1 MQTEQDLEPQK
12 QESNPQINSPHD
24 SDDEELALKPQP
36 SNSYDIP
43 TWRKCLILFVVSWMT
58 LAVTCS
64 STSLLP
70 ATPEIATEFSTTSE
84 ILNVTN
90 AGVLIAM
97 GFSSCI
103 WGPLTNLFG
112 RRNAYNA
119 AILVLCAC
127 SAGTAVSINL
137 HMFIA
142 MRILSGLTGT
152 FFMVAGQTI
161 IADIFEPTVR
171 GTAVGCFMV
180 GSVSGPAIG
189 PCVGGII
196 VTFAQWRII
205 YWLQFGM
212 TLLGLILSLLFVPSI
227 QEKKQIRDLDK
238 RRGLCEVL
246 GMFNPLRIF
255 RHFIYPNVLLACFTC
270 GLLATFQYAILT
282 SARSIFNPRFNLTS
296 PLVSG
301 LFYLSPGIGFLLG
314 SVIGGKLSDRAVKKW
329 IIKRNGVRLPQ
340 DRLNSG
346 LATLFCVLP
355 AATLIYCWTLEEE
368 VGGMVVPIIAA
379 FFAGMGLLGAFNG
392 LNTYSAEMIPQHR
405 SEVISCKYI
414 VQYIFAAGATA
425 AVEPLIGVIGV
436 GWTFTICVFF
446 AIISGFLVLIITKWG
461 IDMQRCYLDQIL
473 AENQRLREQSVISA
487 QVTEANDPTR
497 PERGPS
503 RQTDAPDGTGIQ
515 NPLIGDRAW
524 FHRYDPSSP
533 PIYIGEAACSAF
545 ATRFR
550 RFLMGNSAMPH
561 IPRTQYEPEEIIAA
575 ANEADIQWPSLHH
588 ARLLVRIAIH
598 QIGHLYHLMMRKST
612 LDKLEEIYQ
621 KKEFDCTANKCKF
634 FALFA
639 FGQAYSIRSE
649 PNSGSRVPGTSYFAR
664 SMGLVQILPERTS
677 ITHLETLLLLGL
689 FSYYLNR
696 RHSAYILIG
705 NAMRMGLTIGL
716 NHNIPES
723 QLIDPVERQHRI
735 RIWWTIYMFD
745 RMWGSKMGLPMQILD
760 EDIHVDMPST
770 ISPRW
775 RHEEELSDTDYM
787 TANIKLARIVGETIT
802 KLYSRRKYQ
811 ETFLQRVQKLLKALK
826 NWVETLPESLKLN
839 MEDLES
845 SKKPI
850 VSLHMAFNQCI
861 ILTTRPTLLH
871 LLMTLRQ
878 HQSVVN
884 PSSSSRPVAHTN
896 VHGPSHAHTNNDAE
910 TETEPLLSSA
920 AAEATATSAPAPISV
935 SQPVLTLSEACIH
948 AARHSHSM
956 ILTRWI
962 NGTMPTFGY
971 FHAHYLFSSA
981 LILAMSSFVPT
992 GTPADMTGFDSALDL
1007 LRSMTE
1013 NGNLAAAEFYHNLEQ
1028 VKVCLDSFRGVGVG
1042 VGADAGGM
1050 IPHPRRSQGN
1060 HTQSDMAA
1068 AGSGHGGATLRHA
1081 SDPASGL
1088 FGPVSAPASHSRSG
1102 PIPSVIQSVSATTSD
1117 LDTLPTSAPTPLGTS
1132 SSVGPILPAPN
1143 ELLGPYGQT
1152 VHSQA
1157 TDPYSFPARD
1167 TVSGYTTEMAF
1178 LEPTMQDFLAQSDID
1193 LGLLHPVD
1201 AFFNEAENLYT
1212 CHEL

>member
-1 MQTEQDLEPQK
+1 MESRPDLESQKPTPQVD
-12 QESNPQINSPHD
+12 SPHD
-24 SDDEELALKPQP
+24 SESEDDLALKPQF
-36 SNSYDIP
+36 SNAYGIP
-43 TWRKCLILFVVSWMT
+43 TWHKCLILFIVSWMT
-58 LAVTCS
+58 LAVTFS

-70 ATPEIATEFSTTSE
+70 AIPEIATEFSTTSE

-97 GFSSCI
+97 GFSSFI
-103 WGPLTNLFG
+103 WGPVTHLFG

-127 SAGTAVSINL
+127 SAGTAAAINL

-142 MRILSGLTGT
+142 MRILGGFTGT

-161 IADIFEPTVR
+161 LADIFEPTVR

-189 PCVGGII
+189 PCIGGII
-196 VTFAQWRII
+196 VTFSQWRII
-205 YWLQFGM
+205 YWLQFAM
-212 TLLGLILSLLFVPSI
+212 TLLGLVLSLLFVPSI
-227 QEKKQIRDLDK
+227 QEKNRIMDSNKPWK
-238 RRGLCEVL
+238 LCTVL
-246 GMFNPLRIF
+246 SMFNPLRIF
-255 RHFIYPNVLLACFTC
+255 RQFVYPNIFLACLTC
-270 GLLATFQYAILT
+270 GLLSTFQYALLT
-282 SARSIFNPRFNLTS
+282 SARSIFNPRFNLTT
-296 PLVSG
+296 PLISG
-301 LFYLSPGIGFLLG
+301 LFYLSPGIGFLIG
-314 SVIGGKLSDRAVKKW
+314 SVVGGRLSDHAVKKW
-329 IIKRNGVRLPQ
+329 ILKRNGK
-340 DRLNSG
+340 
-346 LATLFCVLP
+346 
-355 AATLIYCWTLEEE
+355 E
-368 VGGMVVPIIAA
+368 VGGMAVPIIAA
-379 FFAGMGLLGAFNG
+379 FFAGAGLIGAFNG
-392 LNTYSAEMIPQHR
+392 LNTYSAEVMPHVR
-405 SEVISCKYI
+405 SEVISAKYV
-414 VQYIFAAGATA
+414 VQYIFAAAATA
-425 AVEPLIGVIGV
+425 AVEPVISAIGV
-436 GWTFTICVFF
+436 GWTFTICVLLHKSKSKKVGTPKKGYSLPVKD
-446 AIISGFLVLIITKWG
+446 ATRIKLSVPEISRVVNVAQWDSLMNVPTLLG
-461 IDMQRCYLDQIL
+461 IVRSEAKKYSPISYLDQLL
-473 AENQRLREQSVISA
+473 AENQRLKERSITSA
-487 QVTEANDPTR
+487 QVTETNDPLQ
-497 PERGPS
+497 RGPS
-503 RQTDAPDGTGIQ
+503 RTADVPDGTGIQ

-550 RFLMGNSAMPH
+550 RFLSGNSAMPH
-561 IPRTQYEPEEIIAA
+561 IPRTQYEREETIAA

-621 KKEFDCTANKCKF
+621 TQDFDCTASKCKF

-649 PNSGSRVPGTSYFAR
+649 PSSGSRVPGTSYFAR
-664 SMGLVQILPERTS
+664 AMGLVQILPERTS
-677 ITHLETLLLLGL
+677 VTHLETLLLLSL

-716 NHNIPES
+716 NHNILES

-735 RIWWTIYMFD
+735 QIWWTIYIFD

-770 ISPRW
+770 ISPEW
-775 RHEEELSDTDYM
+775 RHGEELSDSEYM

-811 ETFLQRVQKLLKALK
+811 ETFLQRVQKLLKSLK
-826 NWVETLPESLKLN
+826 HWVETLPESLRLN

-845 SKKPI
+845 SKKPV
-850 VSLHMAFNQCI
+850 VSLHMAFNQCV

-871 LLMTLRQ
+871 LLMTL
-878 HQSVVN
+878 SKKSKTAN
-884 PSSSSRPVAHTN
+884 STSGIGIGIGTESSSEDV
-896 VHGPSHAHTNNDAE
+896 
-910 TETEPLLSSA
+910 
-920 AAEATATSAPAPISV
+920 SV

-962 NGTMPTFGY
+962 NGSMPTFGY

-981 LILAMSSFVPT
+981 LILAMSSFVPIGSPT
-992 GTPADMTGFDSALDL
+992 DMTGFDSALDL

-1028 VKVCLDSFRGVGVG
+1028 VKACLAVYQGARHGDGSAEMAAGGVAPNIN
-1042 VGADAGGM
+1042 ADA
-1050 IPHPRRSQGN
+1050 SGN
-1060 HTQSDMAA
+1060 APSR
-1068 AGSGHGGATLRHA
+1068 GGALA
-1081 SDPASGL
+1081 L
-1088 FGPVSAPASHSRSG
+1088 SG
-1102 PIPSVIQSVSATTSD
+1102 PSSDLATATTPFLNSLPLNPSTSTSTSIHPPSLIPATHDILASATTQHAHSHGINAY
-1117 LDTLPTSAPTPLGTS
+1117 PYPL
-1132 SSVGPILPAPN
+1132 
-1143 ELLGPYGQT
+1143 
-1152 VHSQA
+1152 
-1157 TDPYSFPARD
+1157 RD

-1201 AFFNEAENLYT
+1201 TFFNEAENLYT
-1212 CHEL
+1212 CHEF

>member
-1 MQTEQDLEPQK
+1 MESKLDLESQKPTPQVD
-12 QESNPQINSPHD
+12 SPHD
-24 SDDEELALKPQP
+24 SESEDELALKPVP
-36 SNSYDIP
+36 SNAYGIP

-58 LAVTCS
+58 LAVTFS

-70 ATPEIATEFSTTSE
+70 ATPEIATDFSTTSE

-97 GFSSCI
+97 GFSSFI
-103 WGPLTNLFG
+103 WGPITNLFG

-127 SAGTAVSINL
+127 SAGTAAAINL

-142 MRILSGLTGT
+142 MRILGGFTGT

-161 IADIFEPTVR
+161 LADIFEPTVR

-189 PCVGGII
+189 PCIGGII

-205 YWLQFGM
+205 YWLQFAM
-212 TLLGLILSLLFVPSI
+212 TLLGLVLSLLFVPSI
-227 QEKKQIRDLDK
+227 QEKNRDSNEPRKL
-238 RRGLCEVL
+238 RTVIS
-246 GMFNPLRIF
+246 MFNPMRIF
-255 RHFIYPNVLLACFTC
+255 RQFVYPNIFLACLTC
-270 GLLATFQYAILT
+270 GLLSTFQYALLT

-296 PLVSG
+296 PLISG
-301 LFYLSPGIGFLLG
+301 LFYLSPGIGFLIG
-314 SVIGGKLSDRAVKKW
+314 SVVGGKLSDHAVKKW
-329 IIKRNGVRLPQ
+329 IVKRNGVRLPQ

-346 LATLFCVLP
+346 IATLFGVLP
-355 AATLIYCWTLEEE
+355 VATLIYCWTLEEE

-379 FFAGMGLLGAFNG
+379 FFAGVGLLGAFNG
-392 LNTYSAEMIPQHR
+392 LNTYSAEVMPHVR
-405 SEVISCKYI
+405 SEVISAKYM

-425 AVEPLIGVIGV
+425 VVEPIISAIGV

-446 AIISGFLVLIITKWG
+446 AIIGGFFVLAITKWG

-473 AENQRLREQSVISA
+473 AENQRLKERSITSA
-487 QVTEANDPTR
+487 QVAETNDPSQR
-497 PERGPS
+497 RPS
-503 RQTDAPDGTGIQ
+503 RTADAPDGTGIQ

-550 RFLMGNSAMPH
+550 RFLSGNSAMPH
-561 IPRTQYEPEEIIAA
+561 IPRTQWEREETIAA
-575 ANEADIQWPSLHH
+575 ANEADVQWPSLHH

-598 QIGHLYHLMMRKST
+598 QIGHLYHLMTRKST

-621 KKEFDCTANKCKF
+621 TQDFDCAANKCKF

-677 ITHLETLLLLGL
+677 ITHLETLLLLSL

-696 RHSAYILIG
+696 RHSAYVLIG

-716 NHNIPES
+716 NHNILES
-723 QLIDPVERQHRI
+723 QVIDPVERQHRI
-735 RIWWTIYMFD
+735 QIWWTIYIFD

-775 RHEEELSDTDYM
+775 RHEEELSDTEYM

-826 NWVETLPESLKLN
+826 HWVETLPESLRLN

-850 VSLHMAFNQCI
+850 VSLHMAFNQCV

-871 LLMTLRQ
+871 LLMTL
-878 HQSVVN
+878 SKKSK
-884 PSSSSRPVAHTN
+884 PRPDTADNTS
-896 VHGPSHAHTNNDAE
+896 GAGAG
-910 TETEPLLSSA
+910 TESQEV
-920 AAEATATSAPAPISV
+920 SV

-962 NGTMPTFGY
+962 NGSMPTFGY

-981 LILAMSSFVPT
+981 LILAMSSFVPIGNPT
-992 GTPADMTGFDSALDL
+992 DMTGFDSALDL

-1028 VKVCLDSFRGVGVG
+1028 VKVCLAAYRGGSRG
-1042 VGADAGGM
+1042 EGATEMAAGGGVA
-1050 IPHPRRSQGN
+1050 PNTNANTSGN
-1060 HTQSDMAA
+1060 APSGAGALALSRPASDLAA
-1068 AGSGHGGATLRHA
+1068 ATTPFLNTLPLNPSTSA
-1081 SDPASGL
+1081 STSASMPPTSL
-1088 FGPVSAPASHSRSG
+1088 M
-1102 PIPSVIQSVSATTSD
+1102 PITHDILASATTQ
-1117 LDTLPTSAPTPLGTS
+1117 P
-1132 SSVGPILPAPN
+1132 
-1143 ELLGPYGQT
+1143 
-1152 VHSQA
+1152 VHSQGI
-1157 TDPYSFPARD
+1157 DPYTYPLRD
-1167 TVSGYTTEMAF
+1167 TISGYTTEMAF

-1201 AFFNEAENLYT
+1201 TFFNEAENLYT
-1212 CHEL
+1212 CHEF

>member
-1 MQTEQDLEPQK
+1 MSSRPDLESQKPTPQV
-12 QESNPQINSPHD
+12 NSPHD
-24 SDDEELALKPQP
+24 SESEDDLALKPQL
-36 SNSYDIP
+36 SNAYGIP

-58 LAVTCS
+58 LAVTFS

-97 GFSSCI
+97 GFSSFI
-103 WGPLTNLFG
+103 WGPITDLFG

-127 SAGTAVSINL
+127 SAGTAAAINL

-142 MRILSGLTGT
+142 MRILGGFTGT

-180 GSVSGPAIG
+180 GSTSGPAIG
-189 PCVGGII
+189 PCIGGII
-196 VTFAQWRII
+196 VTFSQWRII
-205 YWLQFGM
+205 YWLQFAM

-227 QEKKQIRDLDK
+227 QEKNRIIGSNKPWK
-238 RRGLCEVL
+238 LCTVIS
-246 GMFNPLRIF
+246 MFNPLRIF
-255 RHFIYPNVLLACFTC
+255 RQFVYPNVFLACLTC
-270 GLLATFQYAILT
+270 GLLSTFQYALLT

-301 LFYLSPGIGFLLG
+301 LFYLSPGIGFLVG
-314 SVIGGKLSDRAVKKW
+314 SVVGGKLSDRAVKKW

-346 LATLFCVLP
+346 IATLFGVLP
-355 AATLIYCWTLEEE
+355 AATLIYCWTLQEE

-379 FFAGMGLLGAFNG
+379 FFAGAGLLGAFNA
-392 LNTYSAEMIPQHR
+392 LNTYSAEVLPHVR
-405 SEVISCKYI
+405 SEVISGKYV
-414 VQYIFAAGATA
+414 VQYVFAAAATA
-425 AVEPLIGVIGV
+425 AVEPVISAIGV

-446 AIISGFLVLIITKWG
+446 AITGGFIVLAITKWG

-473 AENQRLREQSVISA
+473 AENQRLKERSITSA
-487 QVTEANDPTR
+487 QVAETNDPSQ
-497 PERGPS
+497 RGPS
-503 RQTDAPDGTGIQ
+503 RIADVPDGTGIQ

-550 RFLMGNSAMPH
+550 RFLSGNSAMPH
-561 IPRTQYEPEEIIAA
+561 IPRTQYEREKTIAA

-621 KKEFDCTANKCKF
+621 TQDFDCTTSKCKF

-677 ITHLETLLLLGL
+677 VTHLETLLLLSL

-716 NHNIPES
+716 NHNIAES

-735 RIWWTIYMFD
+735 QIWWTIYIFD

-775 RHEEELSDTDYM
+775 RHEEELSDSEYM

-802 KLYSRRKYQ
+802 RLYSRRKYQ

-826 NWVETLPESLKLN
+826 HWVETLPESLRLN

-850 VSLHMAFNQCI
+850 VSLHMAFNQCV

-871 LLMTLRQ
+871 LLMTLSKKG
-878 HQSVVN
+878 HPHPNTVN
-884 PSSSSRPVAHTN
+884 NTGGTGAGT
-896 VHGPSHAHTNNDAE
+896 GTG
-910 TETEPLLSSA
+910 TEKTESKG
-920 AAEATATSAPAPISV
+920 EDVSV
-935 SQPVLTLSEACIH
+935 SQPVLTLSEACIY

-962 NGTMPTFGY
+962 NGSMPTFGY

-981 LILAMSSFVPT
+981 LILAMSSFVPIGSPT
-992 GTPADMTGFDSALDL
+992 DMTGFDSALDL

-1028 VKVCLDSFRGVGVG
+1028 VKVCLAAYRGV
-1042 VGADAGGM
+1042 
-1050 IPHPRRSQGN
+1050 RRSEGS
-1060 HTQSDMAA
+1060 SDMAA
-1068 AGSGHGGATLRHA
+1068 GGGVAPNTNINANGNAPSGTGALA
-1081 SDPASGL
+1081 L
-1088 FGPVSAPASHSRSG
+1088 SG
-1102 PIPSVIQSVSATTSD
+1102 PSSDLATATTPF
-1117 LDTLPTSAPTPLGTS
+1117 LNTLPLNPSTSTS
-1132 SSVGPILPAPN
+1132 ILPPS
-1143 ELLGPYGQT
+1143 LIPTHDILGSTTTQP
-1152 VHSQA
+1152 VHSHGIDA
-1157 TDPYSFPARD
+1157 YAYPLRD

-1201 AFFNEAENLYT
+1201 TFFNEAENLYT
-1212 CHEL
+1212 CHEF